1 MSLLPNNNNN
11 NNKKKKK
18 KKKKKIF
25 FFRFKIKYEMM
36 KQKFNWNLKC
46 NELNADRFTHHLSL
60 NEPIIC

>member
-1 MSLLPNNNNN
+1 MSLLPNN

-18 KKKKKIF
+18 KNF
-25 FFRFKIKYEMM
+25 FFSFQNKVRNDEKK
-36 KQKFNWNLKC
+36 KFNWNLKC